1 MDMKT
6 EPDAR
11 QDAQEEHDEGYVAFP
26 GGIPKRWFNPAATI
40 FIIVSPFY
48 SAWVVI
54 VTVWRGVKGGVPAVE
69 IAGVIWTHL
78 SAFLFGFSV
87 SIIIAC
93 KILERIMYYLNVK
106 KLIAD
111 SHKRAEEEERRAQEA
126 VQRAEEAVQR
136 AEEAAQQTDAAVQ
149 RAEEAVQHADEAVQ
163 HADEAAQRVEAA
175 EQRAEAF
182 QQSAEAYRQS
192 AEEYRQIAEQYRQR
206 AEKAEAERDA

>member
-69 IAGVIWTHL
+69 IAGAIWTHL

-111 SHKRAEEEERRAQEA
+111 SQKRAEEEERRAQEA

-136 AEEAAQQTDAAVQ
+136 AEEAVQ
-149 RAEEAVQHADEAVQ
+149 HAEEAVQRA
-163 HADEAAQRVEAA
+163 EAA
-175 EQRAEAF
+175 EQRAEDY

>member
-1 MDMKT
+1 MAMKT

-69 IAGVIWTHL
+69 IAGAIWTHL

-111 SHKRAEEEERRAQEA
+111 SQKRAEEEERRAKEA

-136 AEEAAQQTDAAVQ
+136 AEEAAQ
-149 RAEEAVQHADEAVQ
+149 

-175 EQRAEAF
+175 ERRTEAF

-192 AEEYRQIAEQYRQR
+192 AEEYREIAEQYRQR

>member
-6 EPDAR
+6 EPYAR

-69 IAGVIWTHL
+69 IAGAIWTHL

-111 SHKRAEEEERRAQEA
+111 SQKRAEEEERRAQEA

-136 AEEAAQQTDAAVQ
+136 AEEAAQ
-149 RAEEAVQHADEAVQ
+149 

-175 EQRAEAF
+175 ERRTEAF

-192 AEEYRQIAEQYRQR
+192 AEEYREIAEQYRQR

>member
-1 MDMKT
+1 MAMKT

-40 FIIVSPFY
+40 FILVSPFY

-69 IAGVIWTHL
+69 IAGGIWTHL

-111 SHKRAEEEERRAQEA
+111 SQKRAEEEERRAQEA

-136 AEEAAQQTDAAVQ
+136 AEEAAQ
-149 RAEEAVQHADEAVQ
+149 RI
-163 HADEAAQRVEAA
+163 EAA

>member
-1 MDMKT
+1 MAMKT

-11 QDAQEEHDEGYVAFP
+11 QDAQEEHDDGYVAFP

-69 IAGVIWTHL
+69 IAGGIWTHL

-111 SHKRAEEEERRAQEA
+111 SQKRAEEEERRAKEA

-136 AEEAAQQTDAAVQ
+136 AEEAAQQTDAVVRRAEEAAQ
-149 RAEEAVQHADEAVQ
+149 NAEEAVQRA
-163 HADEAAQRVEAA
+163 EAA
-175 EQRAEAF
+175 EQRAETY